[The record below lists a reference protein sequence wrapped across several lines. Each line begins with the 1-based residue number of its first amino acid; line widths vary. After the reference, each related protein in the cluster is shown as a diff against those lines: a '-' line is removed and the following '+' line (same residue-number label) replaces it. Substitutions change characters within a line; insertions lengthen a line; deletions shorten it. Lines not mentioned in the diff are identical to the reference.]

1 MKGICTVSPDTD
13 IPWSKLLEG
22 KYDIEDQSVIL
33 PRAAEMEV
41 KITFKNYVTRI
52 LMYNH

>member
-1 MKGICTVSPDTD
+1 MKGIRTVSTNMD

-33 PRAAEMEV
+33 PTAVEMEM
-41 KITFKNYVTRI
+41 KITFKNNVTRGFDV
-52 LMYNH
+52 